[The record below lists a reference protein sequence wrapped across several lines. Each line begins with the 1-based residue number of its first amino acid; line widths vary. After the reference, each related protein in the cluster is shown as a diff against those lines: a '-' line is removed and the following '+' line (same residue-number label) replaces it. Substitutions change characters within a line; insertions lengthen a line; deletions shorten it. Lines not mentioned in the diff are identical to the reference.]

1 VRNQGRFRAAALLLA
16 LVAMLAPTLAAR
28 TTAPVAAQASGEV
41 ALWTEFTAGGQKS
54 GIEALI
60 ESWNAKG
67 TGITINHRP
76 IGNEEFF
83 TVIRTA
89 MAGGQPPDLLQ
100 YEGYQQTRDF
110 AAAGQLT
117 DLTEFW
123 NEHREEYALPE
134 AGARACTFEDRIYC
148 IPFTYH
154 TGWQIFYNPEILE
167 ANGIEVPQ
175 TWDEF
180 MAAAEQLKAAG
191 VTPIALGARDGWPST
206 HWYMAFLVQR
216 CGVETV
222 YQAIEQEGAS
232 FTDECFV
239 QAAADLQNLAQAGY
253 FSPGVASDDFG
264 TAQALFLAGRAAFF
278 QTGSW
283 FASGWEQTPP
293 TFDVGI
299 MPFPRFADAANTEDV
314 TGAVTHVLAIPSAAA
329 NPEAAMEVLAWLASE
344 EAATIWAANGNIS
357 MYAGAVEA
365 SAPPVVQE
373 LWATA
378 QEAERALPWIE
389 NELPPGVG
397 EDRIYTGT
405 VALINGSVTPEQFSQ
420 SVQEALEAASS

>member
-1 VRNQGRFRAAALLLA
+1 MKTQTRLRPVALVLA
-16 LVAMLAPTLAAR
+16 LVAMLAPALLAR
-28 TTAPVAAQASGEV
+28 TSEPVAAQASGTV
-41 ALWTEFTAGGQKS
+41 SLWTEFTAGGQMT
-54 GIEALI
+54 GIEALL
-60 ESWNAKG
+60 EAWNAQN
-67 TGITINHRP
+67 TGITIDHRP
-76 IGNEEFF
+76 VGNEQFF

-89 MAGGQPPDLLQ
+89 LAGGQPPDLLQ
-100 YEGYQQTRDF
+100 FEGYQQTRDF
-110 AAAGQLT
+110 AAGGQLT
-117 DLTEFW
+117 DLTEWWTANSENF
-123 NEHREEYALPE
+123 ALPE
-134 AGARACTFEDRIYC
+134 SGARACTFEGRVYC
-148 IPFTYH
+148 VPFTYH

-167 ANGIEVPQ
+167 ANGIAVPQ
-175 TWDEF
+175 TYDEF
-180 MAAAEQLKAAG
+180 LAASETLQGAG

-222 YQAIEQEGAS
+222 YQAIEQDGAS

-239 QAAADLQNLAQAGY
+239 QAAADLQALAQTGS

-293 TFDVGI
+293 SFDVGI
-299 MPFPRFADAANTEDV
+299 MPFPRLTDAANTDDV
-314 TGAVTHVLAIPSAAA
+314 TGAVTHVLAIPTGAA
-329 NPEAAMEVLAWLASE
+329 NPDGAMAVLEWMSSE
-344 EAATIWAANGNIS
+344 EAANIWAANGNIS
-357 MYAGAVEA
+357 MYNGAVEA
-365 SAPPVVQE
+365 SAPPVVQD

-378 QEAERALPWIE
+378 QEAELALPWIE

-405 VALINGSVTPEQFSQ
+405 VALINGSTTPEEFSQ
-420 SVQEALEAASS
+420 GVQDALVAATS